1 MRILL
6 ATGAM
11 YPEPGGVPVVAPHAG
26 LAAAD
31 VAAALAAGW
40 GTRRGEDVLTALPIP
55 DGGPGTAQAIGAENV
70 SARRALQAYSPL
82 GEVREVDL
90 LQLRGAPTAWARGR
104 AGRTWLLDAAR
115 LNALPADAELAAR
128 EAREGTTDGLG
139 EALAQALALTGAG
152 DTLVV
157 GLARSA
163 VHDGGRGLL
172 DGLGGPVAAR
182 TLMEGREVLLAL
194 ADDIALG
201 GLAGAGQALTALTAL
216 SPAEAQERD
225 RLACAAASQ
234 AIDLIGAPRRGTLTL
249 AGGASGLG
257 ERLSVSS
264 WGTGAA
270 GGGAVVLR
278 ALGARAVP
286 GARAMAHLLG
296 LDDAIGGQDL
306 VVTSTGEV
314 YDVLADSVVAVVGTA
329 AGALALPTVLVA
341 GRSMVPRGELAEAGV
356 VSSYALEDTGPGL
369 VTGWDAGGPEAVRRR
384 LAELGSRLARS
395 WSR

>member
-1 MRILL
+1 MKVLL

-40 GTRRGEDVLTALPIP
+40 RTRRGDDVLTALPVP
-55 DGGPGTAQAIGAENV
+55 DGGPGTAQAIGAESV

-139 EALAQALALTGAG
+139 EALAQALVLTSAG

-296 LDDAIGGQDL
+296 LEDAVNGQDL
-306 VVTSTGEV
+306 VITSAGEV
-314 YDVLADSVVAVVGTA
+314 YDVLADSVIAVVGAA
-329 AGALALPTVLVA
+329 AGALALPAVLVA
-341 GRSMVPRGELAEAGV
+341 GRSVLPRGELAGAGV
-356 VSSYALEDTGPGL
+356 VGSYALEEAGAGL
-369 VTGWDAGGPEAVRRR
+369 ADWDAGGPAAVRRR
-384 LAELGSRLARS
+384 LAEMGARLARS

>member
-40 GTRRGEDVLTALPIP
+40 RARRDDDVLTALPIP
-55 DGGPGTAQAIGAENV
+55 DGGPGTAQAIGAESV

-90 LQLRGAPTAWARGR
+90 LQLRGAPTAWTRGR

-115 LNALPADAELAAR
+115 LTALPVDAELAAR

-172 DGLGGPVAAR
+172 DGLGGPAAAR
-182 TLMEGREVLLAL
+182 SLLEEREVLLAL

-201 GLAGAGQALTALTAL
+201 GLAGAGQALTTLTAL

-225 RLACAAASQ
+225 RLACTAASR
-234 AIDLIGAPRRGTLTL
+234 AIELIGAPRRGALAL
-249 AGGASGLG
+249 AGGAAGAA

-270 GGGAVVLR
+270 GGGAAVLR

-296 LDDAIGGQDL
+296 LDDAISGQDL
-306 VVTSTGEV
+306 VVTSAGEV

-369 VTGWDAGGPEAVRRR
+369 PAGWDAGGPEAVRRR

>member
-90 LQLRGAPTAWARGR
+90 LQLRGAPTAWTRGR

-115 LNALPADAELAAR
+115 LTALPADVELAAR

-157 GLARSA
+157 GLRAR
-163 VHDGGRGLL
+163 RC
-172 DGLGGPVAAR
+172 
-182 TLMEGREVLLAL
+182 T
-194 ADDIALG
+194 
-201 GLAGAGQALTALTAL
+201 T
-216 SPAEAQERD
+216 
-225 RLACAAASQ
+225 AAAGCS
-234 AIDLIGAPRRGTLTL
+234 T
-249 AGGASGLG
+249 AS
-257 ERLSVSS
+257 
-264 WGTGAA
+264 
-270 GGGAVVLR
+270 
-278 ALGARAVP
+278 
-286 GARAMAHLLG
+286 
-296 LDDAIGGQDL
+296 
-306 VVTSTGEV
+306 
-314 YDVLADSVVAVVGTA
+314 
-329 AGALALPTVLVA
+329 A
-341 GRSMVPRGELAEAGV
+341 GR
-356 VSSYALEDTGPGL
+356 
-369 VTGWDAGGPEAVRRR
+369 RRR
-384 LAELGSRLARS
+384 ARS
-395 WSR
+395 WRGGRCCWHSPTTSPWAGWRGPVRL